1 MTDHFFFR
9 QSDFDPASPDASD
22 NIPDGLVKGCGHRI
36 TTAIEYFNAFGEPHG
51 DRSTSGFYIDYGRV
65 PHVASIEAEQD
76 GTWPWQEI
84 EDIGVRLDSEGNVQ
98 LVLTT
103 GVVYVSPDTLVFW
116 R

>member
-1 MTDHFFFR
+1 MTDHHFFR

-22 NIPDGLVKGCGHRI
+22 SIPEGLVKGCGHRI
-36 TTAIEYFNAFGEPHG
+36 TTTLEYYNAFGEYSPADSDAG
-51 DRSTSGFYIDYGRV
+51 GYIDAGRV
-65 PHVASIEAEQD
+65 PCVASIVAQED

-84 EDIGVRLDSEGNVQ
+84 EDVGTRLDADGNVQ
-98 LVLTT
+98 LILAT

>member
-1 MTDHFFFR
+1 MTDHHFFR
-9 QSDFDPASPDASD
+9 QSDFDSASPDASD
-22 NIPDGLVKGCGHRI
+22 SIPVGLVKGCGHRI
-36 TTAIEYFNAFGEPHG
+36 TTAVEYFNAFGERSPAASAAG
-51 DRSTSGFYIDYGRV
+51 DYIDAGRV

-84 EDIGVRLDSEGNVQ
+84 EDVGVRLDADGNVQ
-98 LVLTT
+98 LILDT

>member
-22 NIPDGLVKGCGHRI
+22 NIPVGLVKGCGHRI
-36 TTAIEYFNAFGEPHG
+36 TTAIEYFNAHGEYSPAEG
-51 DRSTSGFYIDYGRV
+51 DAGTYIDAGRV

-76 GTWPWQEI
+76 GTWPWQEV
-84 EDIGVRLDSEGNVQ
+84 EDIDVRLDSEGNVR
-98 LVLTT
+98 LFLAT
-103 GVVYVSPDTLVFW
+103 GTVYVSPDTLIFW